1 MMAAGLSLAGLSMI
15 VGYKS
20 LHQSATPAVNAHPV
34 PAPSITTLALAGAA
48 RDIAVG
54 ETITPSLVRTA
65 AGDINRNP
73 TIATPGEV
81 IGKVATRAIPAGT
94 LIDRTMIDART
105 KLAIRVPVGM
115 RAMSIETTA
124 EIAVAGLIRPG
135 DSVDVQAVYPGE
147 DAIAGTRGTG
157 RSHAKTLL
165 QLVPVLAVGELL
177 LGTNAAKAS
186 NTNNDNALTSAARTV
201 TLALTPAQVSILSL
215 AKHVGTL
222 SLSLRNPDD
231 KDVGAGDALADA
243 TPQPSHIGLHAGPHY
258 PARHRP
264 HVRAGS
270 PVKIVIGG
278 HSDVTR

>member
-20 LHQSATPAVNAHPV
+20 LHQPVAPAASAHPV
-34 PAPSITTLALAGAA
+34 SAPAVTMLALAGAA

-65 AGDINRNP
+65 VGDVSRNP
-73 TIATPGEV
+73 TIATPGEA
-81 IGKVATRAIPAGT
+81 IGKVATRAIPAGA

-115 RAMSIETTA
+115 RAMSIDTTA

-147 DAIAGTRGTG
+147 DAITGTRGTG
-157 RSHAKTLL
+157 RSHARTLL
-165 QLVPVLAVGELL
+165 QMVPVLAVGELV

-186 NTNNDNALTSAARTV
+186 NASNDNNDNALTSAARTV
-201 TLALTPAQVSILSL
+201 TLALTPAQVSTLAL

-231 KDVGAGDALADA
+231 KDLDAVAADA
-243 TPQPSHIGLHAGPHY
+243 APAIPHEGAHR
-258 PARHRP
+258 PVRHRART
-264 HVRAGS
+264 RAGS
-270 PVKIVIGG
+270 PVQIVIGG

>member
-1 MMAAGLSLAGLSMI
+1 MMAAGLSLAGLSVI

-20 LHQSATPAVNAHPV
+20 LHQSTAPAASAHPV
-34 PAPSITTLALAGAA
+34 SVSTTELALAGAA

-65 AGDINRNP
+65 AGDIGHNP

-81 IGKVATRAIPAGT
+81 IGKVAIRAIRAGT
-94 LIDRTMIDART
+94 LIDRTMIDTRT

-115 RAMSIETTA
+115 RAMSIDTTA

-147 DAIAGTRGTG
+147 DAIGGVRGTG

-165 QLVPVLAVGELL
+165 QLVPVLAVGELV

-186 NTNNDNALTSAARTV
+186 NNNNDSALTSAARTV
-201 TLALTPAQVSILSL
+201 TLALTPEQVSILSL

-231 KDVGAGDALADA
+231 KDLAAGDALADA
-243 TPQPSHIGLHAGPHY
+243 TLAAPHAAPRVGPGHS
-258 PARHRP
+258 ARHRV
-264 HVRAGS
+264 HAKAGS
-270 PVKIVIGG
+270 PVQIVIGG
-278 HSDVTR
+278 HSDLTR